1 MGGSADLYL
10 KVVKSFVRDTANMA
24 EQLAGHLDRNEKLES
39 ARLMH
44 TLKGLSATMGA
55 TPLASVAAQVEA
67 AIKSDN
73 IPGGAQQL
81 VQQVRSAMDTT
92 LRTLEILIREL
103 ERPAAGTVAS
113 GEDQPRSP
121 LMDRSAL
128 RKLHA
133 LLASSDMD
141 AMRVHAE
148 LIDSHDTQM
157 GDTLNALNEAM
168 SNLDFARAAAECKK
182 LLDVELSP

>member
-1 MGGSADLYL
+1 
-10 KVVKSFVRDTANMA
+10 
-24 EQLAGHLDRNEKLES
+24 
-39 ARLMH
+39 
-44 TLKGLSATMGA
+44 
-55 TPLASVAAQVEA
+55 
-67 AIKSDN
+67 
-73 IPGGAQQL
+73 
-81 VQQVRSAMDTT
+81 MDTT

-148 LIDSHDTQM
+148 LIDSHDAQM